1 MIGFTP
7 SRGGKSATRAGG
19 SADENNSD
27 ETQLLN
33 EIEDWATSESAGSNE
48 GERSRGDDRSLSR
61 QSDAGAAGGSSG
73 AQEAPQQL
81 RKRGG
86 GPSAST
92 LKQVKAP
99 QPSRSMK
106 EFRDAAPLESRAPS
120 LLASIDFDVVFHAA
134 NTVMLKARRYGLTI
148 PLEYTLART
157 PKTQAWVSQHGTEP
171 LVQLAALAIVVL
183 FLLLLPTSH
192 LPPTL
197 SELGSSRW
205 IELPVGLCLALKF
218 NDLGGRLW
226 SYVAPAAVTGGRSHG
241 SSSNAS

>member
-1 MIGFTP
+1 M
-7 SRGGKSATRAGG
+7 
-19 SADENNSD
+19 N
-27 ETQLLN
+27 L
-33 EIEDWATSESAGSNE
+33 
-48 GERSRGDDRSLSR
+48 
-61 QSDAGAAGGSSG
+61 
-73 AQEAPQQL
+73 
-81 RKRGG
+81 
-86 GPSAST
+86 
-92 LKQVKAP
+92 
-99 QPSRSMK
+99 
-106 EFRDAAPLESRAPS
+106 
-120 LLASIDFDVVFHAA
+120 
-134 NTVMLKARRYGLTI
+134 LKAGRYGLTI
-148 PLEYTLART
+148 PLEYPLART